1 MFGLGPLELMVIGVI
16 AVMLYGKQLPDV
28 GLKAGKGLAELRR
41 QWSTI
46 SRDLDVTG
54 EIKNGRGQ
62 THSGSRSFRASLMMR
77 KMHRRVQLLIHQVLH
92 PMLDHVIFCDQK
104 NNETRTSNG
113 FFGCAVLF
121 FGVGWTSFHV
131 FTTRVFAVAGS
142 EGRGPPCSLI
152 SMGLGALPLC
162 TALF

>member
-54 EIKNGRGQ
+54 ELK
-62 THSGSRSFRASLMMR
+62 SRHVESPNQKRRLPTQFDDQEGAPTGPSF
-77 KMHRRVQLLIHQVLH
+77 
-92 PMLDHVIFCDQK
+92 
-104 NNETRTSNG
+104 E
-113 FFGCAVLF
+113 
-121 FGVGWTSFHV
+121 
-131 FTTRVFAVAGS
+131 
-142 EGRGPPCSLI
+142 PPS
-152 SMGLGALPLC
+152 SQEV
-162 TALF
+162 